1 VVSMAEYLQE
11 QLLAREEELTQR
23 EEALAT
29 REEKA
34 RISEKTL
41 AKVSADLNTEWA
53 KAEAT
58 QKEYLDK
65 IAVHTA
71 RAKHSLS
78 LDKMSV
84 EKKVELDGRERDL
97 NLCEVTLA
105 EAQSRGLNPQDDC

>member
-1 VVSMAEYLQE
+1 MAEDLQE

-41 AKVSADLNTEWA
+41 AKV
-53 KAEAT
+53 
-58 QKEYLDK
+58 
-65 IAVHTA
+65 AVHTA
-71 RAKHSLS
+71 HAKHSLS